1 MATETTDNQALADE
15 VNRARQADRE
25 LAKRLDHMP
34 PGEHTASARD
44 FERPP
49 ADELP
54 DELIAAAKAGDQR
67 AREQVISAHLPR
79 IAAMARRYA
88 VPPQIERL
96 ELIQEG
102 VVGLLQALQ
111 RYDPN
116 RGIPLWAYARP
127 TVERSMQ
134 RLLGELRNAVELPE
148 RGRRHLSRLRTAE
161 QDLMRENRRLPTRAE
176 IIERSGVER
185 EAAEQIFAATAT
197 PRSMQEPL
205 RTAEGDVIGL
215 FGDLVDDPSAED
227 AYDDVL
233 DEVEA
238 EVLLPLLS
246 VLSHRERSVLEAH
259 FGLGGEPQS
268 HKEIA
273 ERLGI
278 SVHRVR
284 QIERRALK
292 KLRRAAATSGL
303 DRGS

>member
-1 MATETTDNQALADE
+1 MATETTDSHALADE
-15 VNRARQADRE
+15 VNRARHADRE
-25 LAKRLDHMP
+25 LAKRLDHVP

-44 FERPP
+44 FERP
-49 ADELP
+49 AHELP

-67 AREQVISAHLPR
+67 AREQVVQAYLPR
-79 IAAMARRYA
+79 IDAMARRYA
-88 VPPQIERL
+88 VSPQVERL

-111 RYDPN
+111 RYDPD
-116 RGIPLWAYARP
+116 RGVALWTYAKP
-127 TVERSMQ
+127 TIERSML
-134 RLLGELRNAVELPE
+134 RLLGELTDAVELSDH
-148 RGRRHLSRLRTAE
+148 GRRHLSRLRTAE

-185 EAAEQIFAATAT
+185 ELAEQIFSDTAT
-197 PRSMQEPL
+197 PRSMQEPI

-233 DEVEA
+233 DQVEA
-238 EVLLPLLS
+238 EELVPLLS
-246 VLSHRERSVLEAH
+246 VLSDRERSILAAH
-259 FGLGGEPQS
+259 YGLDGEPRS

-284 QIERRALK
+284 QIERRALN
-292 KLRRAAATSGL
+292 KLRRAAQAAGL
-303 DRGS
+303 NR

>member
-1 MATETTDNQALADE
+1 MATETTDSQALADE
-15 VNRARQADRE
+15 VNRARHADRE

-44 FERPP
+44 FERHP

-67 AREQVISAHLPR
+67 AREQVVSAHMPR

-88 VPPQIERL
+88 VSPQVERL

-111 RYDPN
+111 RYDPD
-116 RGIPLWAYARP
+116 RGVPLWAYAKP
-127 TVERSMQ
+127 TVERSMH
-134 RLLGELRNAVELPE
+134 RLLGELGDAVELSE
-148 RGRRHLSRLRTAE
+148 HGRRHLSRLRTAE
-161 QDLMRENRRLPTRAE
+161 HDLMRENRRLPTRAE
-176 IIERSGVER
+176 IIERSSVER
-185 EAAEQIFAATAT
+185 EVAEQIFADTAT
-197 PRSMQEPL
+197 PRSMQEPF

-215 FGDLVDDPSAED
+215 FGDLVEDPSAED

-233 DEVEA
+233 DGIEA
-238 EVLLPLLS
+238 EELLPLLS
-246 VLSHRERSVLEAH
+246 VLSDRERRILEAH
-259 FGLGGEPQS
+259 YGLDGEPKS

-278 SVHRVR
+278 SINRVR
-284 QIERRALK
+284 QIERRALN
-292 KLRRAAATSGL
+292 KLRRAAQAAGL
-303 DRGS
+303 NR